1 MISTADFGPQVEKIE
16 QTDVIVMH
24 DVSVFGDMN
33 TDIVCPYMT
42 FMLIHR
48 GSDSG
53 LYDLQPI
60 TQRENELACILPGHI
75 IHPISCSA
83 DFCATVMLISQRL
96 LKDLQYRVFS
106 HDYDKFNTF
115 PICTLTETEARRI
128 MDFVEQLEAVLRHT
142 DEELPHRYDMLIAIL
157 SVGYEYL
164 NYYRREQDKVWE
176 DKRHNEMLN
185 QFCELVVEHYKESRE
200 VSFYANMFKLSPKYF
215 SKRICSLTGGLS
227 PADWIERYVAAQA
240 KHIIRTQRPTVKE
253 AAYALGFNEA
263 SSFCRFFKRVTGQTP
278 QQFRA
283 GLDSL

>member
-16 QTDVIVMH
+16 RTDVIVMH

-48 GSDSG
+48 WSDSG

-115 PICTLTETEARRI
+115 PICTLSEIEAKRI
-128 MDFVEQLEAVLRHT
+128 MDFVE
-142 DEELPHRYDMLIAIL
+142 
-157 SVGYEYL
+157 
-164 NYYRREQDKVWE
+164 
-176 DKRHNEMLN
+176 
-185 QFCELVVEHYKESRE
+185 
-200 VSFYANMFKLSPKYF
+200 
-215 SKRICSLTGGLS
+215 
-227 PADWIERYVAAQA
+227 
-240 KHIIRTQRPTVKE
+240 
-253 AAYALGFNEA
+253 
-263 SSFCRFFKRVTGQTP
+263 
-278 QQFRA
+278 
-283 GLDSL
+283 